1 MEEKDK
7 TKIYNKIFWKL
18 FLALL
23 FGFGALYISEVSGYY
38 EFQEHK
44 QVTLTN
50 EKIKE
55 FENDIKEGK
64 DINIK
69 DYINEKEVKLDNN
82 FSNAGIFFSETIGE
96 WLQNSLETTFSFLG
110 SVFSG

>member
-1 MEEKDK
+1 MEENKK
-7 TKIYNKIFWKL
+7 NKIINKIFWKL

-23 FGFGALYISEVSGYY
+23 FGFGALYLSEVSGYY

-44 QVTLTN
+44 QVVLTN

-55 FENDIKEGK
+55 FEADIKEGK

-69 DYINEKEVKLDNN
+69 DYINEKEVNLDNS

-96 WLQNSLETTFSFLG
+96 WVQNGLNATLEFFG